1 MSQTREF
8 QTVPLPRPDIMNTAS
23 EMLPMAS
30 LLRLKG
36 SSMLLSRNHG
46 RPCASVI
53 AYKCMQVATLGLLV
67 GISILRPPEVSAQGS
82 SQAPQVI
89 DAPKVI
95 LGGVPFSLG
104 LQGDAGVAVDYEVL
118 DAQGTVLGSGSIG
131 VGGRATESGLVV
143 SGRNRLPLTVRLG
156 QVSEEVSRPFA
167 PGWFSL
173 VPPTV
178 AILLAL
184 VFKEVITALLA
195 GVWLG
200 ALAVAGYDPLSA
212 AWRTLDLYIVPALG
226 DMEGGHT
233 QIVVF
238 SFLLGGLVGIVSR
251 NGGTQGIVD
260 AVSPFASTS
269 RRGKIATWAAGL
281 AIFFDDYANTLIVG
295 NTMRPITDRLKISRE
310 KLAYI
315 VDSTAAPVAAL
326 VPISTWVGYEIS
338 LIGDG
343 MSIAAAQPGVDPV
356 LVAAL
361 TSISPLAVFIST
373 IPYRFYALLAL
384 AFVFLTSVMDR
395 DFGPMATAERRAASG
410 GGVHRAGAQPVVDT
424 TDPHVTPPEGVTPRW
439 YNAAVPIIT
448 VILVV
453 LGGLYASGR
462 AAAGVDAT
470 LMDIFGAADP
480 FATLLWG
487 SMAGCIVGVALSVVQ
502 RILTV
507 QESLNAWVAGMKA
520 MFFAMI
526 ILMLAWSLG
535 QVTEDLGTAQYVAQI
550 LSDAVPIEAIPVLVF
565 LTAAAMAFATGTSW
579 ATMAIM
585 IPLVIPLTVTLGG
598 AEGFGVD
605 GEYSILLGAI
615 SSALAGA
622 IFGDHCSP
630 ISDTT
635 VLSSTAAACDH
646 VEHVRTQMP
655 YAVMVALLAMV
666 VGDVGTALGLPVWV
680 ALFGS
685 IAILA
690 GSLKL
695 FGTSVREDS
704 REQPS

>member
-1 MSQTREF
+1 MLVSSKSARRCAA
-8 QTVPLPRPDIMNTAS
+8 VAAVIWSLHPLGVLAQDSPDA
-23 EMLPMAS
+23 A
-30 LLRLKG
+30 
-36 SSMLLSRNHG
+36 
-46 RPCASVI
+46 
-53 AYKCMQVATLGLLV
+53 
-67 GISILRPPEVSAQGS
+67 
-82 SQAPQVI
+82 QVI
-89 DAPKVI
+89 NAPKVI
-95 LGGVPFSLG
+95 LGGVPFTLE
-104 LQGDAGVAVDYEVL
+104 LQGDAGAALDYEVR

-131 VGGRATESGLVV
+131 AGGTATVSGLVV
-143 SGRNRLPLTVRLG
+143 STRNGLPLTVQLG
-156 QVSEEVSRPFA
+156 QVSEELSRPFA

-173 VPPTV
+173 APPV
-178 AILLAL
+178 LAILLAL
-184 VFKEVITALLA
+184 LFKEVITALLA

-200 ALAVAGYDPLSA
+200 ALAVAGYNPLSA
-212 AWRTLDLYIVPALG
+212 AWRTIDLYAVSAIADV
-226 DMEGGHT
+226 DGGHT
-233 QIVVF
+233 QIIVF
-238 SFLLGGLVGIVSR
+238 SLLLGGLVGIVSR

-269 RRGKIATWAAGL
+269 RRGKIATWIAGL

-338 LIGDG
+338 LIADG
-343 MSIAAAQPGVDPV
+343 LSIAAQQPGLDPA
-356 LVAAL
+356 LVATL
-361 TSISPLAVFIST
+361 TSISPFAVFIST

-384 AFVFLTSVMDR
+384 AFVLLTSVMNR
-395 DFGPMATAERRAASG
+395 DFGPMAAAERRAASG
-410 GGVHRAGAQPVVDT
+410 GGVNRPGAQLAVDT
-424 TDPHVTPPEGVTPRW
+424 TDPQMTPPEGVTPRW

-453 LGGLYASGR
+453 LGGLYGSGR
-462 AAAGVDAT
+462 ASVGADAS

-480 FATLLWG
+480 FVTLLWG
-487 SMAGCIVGVALSVVQ
+487 SAAGCIVGIALSVVQ

-507 QESLNAWVAGMKA
+507 QEALNAWMAGMKG
-520 MFFAMI
+520 MFLAI
-526 ILMLAWSLG
+526 VILTLAWSLG
-535 QVTEDLGTAQYVAQI
+535 QVTEDLGTAQYVAQV
-550 LSDAVPIEAIPVLVF
+550 LNDSLPLQVIPVLVF
-565 LTAAAMAFATGTSW
+565 VTSAAMAFATGTSW

-598 AEGFGVD
+598 AEGFGVG

-646 VEHVRTQMP
+646 VDHVKTQMP
-655 YAVMVALLAMV
+655 YALVVALLAMV

-680 ALFGS
+680 ALLGS

-690 GSLKL
+690 GGLKL
-695 FGTSVREDS
+695 FGTSLPDGSEA
-704 REQPS
+704 

>member
-1 MSQTREF
+1 MLVVRPIDRE
-8 QTVPLPRPDIMNTAS
+8 TIERS
-23 EMLPMAS
+23 EING
-30 LLRLKG
+30 RDTGKVF
-36 SSMLLSRNHG
+36 MLLSPKSAR
-46 RPCASVI
+46 RWAAVAAVI
-53 AYKCMQVATLGLLV
+53 LSLSPIGLL
-67 GISILRPPEVSAQGS
+67 AQES
-82 SQAPQVI
+82 PDTPQVLN
-89 DAPKVI
+89 APRVI
-95 LGGVPFSLG
+95 LGGVPFTLE
-104 LQGDAGVAVDYEVL
+104 LQGDAGAPLTYEVRN
-118 DAQGTVLGSGSIG
+118 AQGTVLGSGS
-131 VGGRATESGLVV
+131 VAAGGTAMVNDLVV
-143 SGRNRLPLTVRLG
+143 SARSRLPLTVRLG
-156 QVSEEVSRPFA
+156 QVSEELSRPFA

-173 VPPTV
+173 APPVV

-200 ALAVAGYDPLSA
+200 ALAVAGYNPLSA
-212 AWRTLDLYIVPALG
+212 VWRTIDLYAVSAIADV
-226 DMEGGHT
+226 DGGHT
-233 QIVVF
+233 QIIVF
-238 SFLLGGLVGIVSR
+238 SLLLGGLVGIVSR

-260 AVSPFASTS
+260 AVGPFASSS
-269 RRGKIATWAAGL
+269 RRGKIATWIAGL
-281 AIFFDDYANTLIVG
+281 AILFDDYANTLIVG

-338 LIGDG
+338 LIADG
-343 MSIAAAQPGVDPV
+343 MSIAAQQPGVDPA
-356 LVAAL
+356 LVATL
-361 TSISPLAVFIST
+361 TSISPFAVFIST

-384 AFVFLTSVMDR
+384 AFVLLTSVMNR
-395 DFGPMATAERRAASG
+395 DFGPMAAAERRAASG
-410 GGVHRAGAQPVVDT
+410 KGVHRAGAQLAVDT
-424 TDPHVTPPEGVTPRW
+424 TDPQMTPPEGVTPRW

-453 LGGLYASGR
+453 LGGLYTSGR
-462 AAAGVDAT
+462 ESVAADAS

-480 FATLLWG
+480 FVTLLWG
-487 SMAGCIVGVALSVVQ
+487 SAAGCIVGIALSVVQ

-507 QESLNAWVAGMKA
+507 RESLNAWVAGMKGMFLA
-520 MFFAMI
+520 MV
-526 ILMLAWSLG
+526 ILTLAWSLG

-550 LSDAVPIEAIPVLVF
+550 LNDSLPLEVIPVLVF
-565 LTAAAMAFATGTSW
+565 LTSAAMAFATGTSW

-585 IPLVIPLTVTLGG
+585 IPLIIPLTVTLGG
-598 AEGFGVD
+598 AEGFGVG

-646 VEHVRTQMP
+646 VDHVKTQLP
-655 YAVMVALLAMV
+655 YALVVALVAMV
-666 VGDVGTALGLPVWV
+666 VGDVGTALGLSVWV
-680 ALFGS
+680 ALLGS

-690 GSLKL
+690 GGLWF
-695 FGTSVREDS
+695 FGTSLSE
-704 REQPS
+704 EAEA

>member
-1 MSQTREF
+1 M
-8 QTVPLPRPDIMNTAS
+8 PLSSERGRLLTAVS
-23 EMLPMAS
+23 AS
-30 LLRLKG
+30 
-36 SSMLLSRNHG
+36 
-46 RPCASVI
+46 
-53 AYKCMQVATLGLLV
+53 KCMRIAFV
-67 GISILRPPEVSAQGS
+67 GVLIGVSTLRPSGVSAQES
-82 SQAPQVI
+82 SDAPQVVN
-89 DAPKVI
+89 APKVI
-95 LGGVPFSLG
+95 LGGVPFSLD
-104 LQGDAGVAVDYEVL
+104 LQGAAGATVDFEVR
-118 DAQGTVLGSGSIG
+118 DAQGTILESGS
-131 VGGRATESGLVV
+131 VGAGGTVTVRDLVV
-143 SGRNRLPLTVRLG
+143 SGRSGLPLTVRLG

-173 VPPTV
+173 APPVV

-184 VFKEVITALLA
+184 FFKEVITALLA

-200 ALAVAGYDPLSA
+200 ALAVAGYNPLSA
-212 AWRTLDLYIVPALG
+212 AWRTIDSYAVPALG

-238 SFLLGGLVGIVSR
+238 SLLLGGLVGIVSR

-269 RRGKIATWAAGL
+269 RRGKIATWIAGL

-315 VDSTAAPVAAL
+315 VDSTAAPVATL
-326 VPISTWVGYEIS
+326 FPISTWVGYEIS
-338 LIGDG
+338 LIADG
-343 MSIAAAQPGVDPV
+343 MSVAAQQPGVDPA
-356 LVAAL
+356 LVATL
-361 TSISPLAVFIST
+361 TSISPFAVFIST

-384 AFVFLTSVMDR
+384 AFVFLTSVMNR
-395 DFGPMATAERRAASG
+395 DFGPMAAAERRTASG
-410 GGVHRAGAQPVVDT
+410 GGVHRPGAQLAVDIT
-424 TDPHVTPPEGVTPRW
+424 ESQVTPPEGVRPRW
-439 YNAAVPIIT
+439 YNAAIPIIT

-453 LGGLYASGR
+453 LGGLYTSGR
-462 AAAGVDAT
+462 AAAGADAD
-470 LMDIFGAADP
+470 LWDIFGAADP
-480 FATLLWG
+480 FVTLLWG
-487 SMAGCIVGVALSVVQ
+487 SMAGCIVGIALSVVQ

-507 QESLNAWVAGMKA
+507 QESLNAWVAGMKGMFLA
-520 MFFAMI
+520 MV
-526 ILMLAWSLG
+526 ILTLAWSLG

-550 LSDAVPIEAIPVLVF
+550 LNDSVPLQAIPVLVF
-565 LTAAAMAFATGTSW
+565 LTSAAMAFATGTSW

-585 IPLVIPLTVTLGG
+585 IPLVIPLTVSLGG
-598 AEGFGVD
+598 AEGFGAG

-646 VEHVRTQMP
+646 VDHVRTQMP
-655 YAVMVALLAMV
+655 YALVVALLAMV

-680 ALFGS
+680 ALLGS
-685 IAILA
+685 VAILA
-690 GSLKL
+690 GGLKL
-695 FGTSVREDS
+695 FGTAIPEGSGA
-704 REQPS
+704 QPS

>member
-1 MSQTREF
+1 M
-8 QTVPLPRPDIMNTAS
+8 PLSSERGRLLTAVS
-23 EMLPMAS
+23 AS
-30 LLRLKG
+30 
-36 SSMLLSRNHG
+36 
-46 RPCASVI
+46 
-53 AYKCMQVATLGLLV
+53 KCMRIAFV
-67 GISILRPPEVSAQGS
+67 GVLIGVSTLRPSGVSAQES
-82 SQAPQVI
+82 SDAPQVVN
-89 DAPKVI
+89 APKVI
-95 LGGVPFSLG
+95 LGGVPFSLD
-104 LQGDAGVAVDYEVL
+104 LQGAAGATVDFEVR
-118 DAQGTVLGSGSIG
+118 DAQGTILESGS
-131 VGGRATESGLVV
+131 VGAGGTVTVRDLVV
-143 SGRNRLPLTVRLG
+143 SGRSGLPLTVRLG

-173 VPPTV
+173 APPVV

-184 VFKEVITALLA
+184 FFKEVITALLA

-200 ALAVAGYDPLSA
+200 ALAVAGYNPLSA
-212 AWRTLDLYIVPALG
+212 AWRTIDSYAVPALG

-238 SFLLGGLVGIVSR
+238 SLLLGGLVGIVSR

-269 RRGKIATWAAGL
+269 RRGKIATWIAGL

-326 VPISTWVGYEIS
+326 FPISTWVGYEIS
-338 LIGDG
+338 LIADG
-343 MSIAAAQPGVDPV
+343 MSIAAQQPGVDPA
-356 LVAAL
+356 LVATL
-361 TSISPLAVFIST
+361 TSISPFAVFIST

-384 AFVFLTSVMDR
+384 AFVFLTSVMNR
-395 DFGPMATAERRAASG
+395 DFGPMAAAERRTASG
-410 GGVHRAGAQPVVDT
+410 GGVHRPGAQLAVDIT
-424 TDPHVTPPEGVTPRW
+424 ESQVTPPEGVRPRW
-439 YNAAVPIIT
+439 YNAAIPIIT

-453 LGGLYASGR
+453 LGGLYTSGR
-462 AAAGVDAT
+462 AAAGADAD
-470 LMDIFGAADP
+470 LWDIFGAADP
-480 FATLLWG
+480 FVTLLWG
-487 SMAGCIVGVALSVVQ
+487 SMAGCIVGIALSVVQ

-507 QESLNAWVAGMKA
+507 QESLNAWVAGMKGMFLA
-520 MFFAMI
+520 MV
-526 ILMLAWSLG
+526 ILTLAWSLG

-550 LSDAVPIEAIPVLVF
+550 LNDSVPLQAIPVLVF
-565 LTAAAMAFATGTSW
+565 LTSAAMAFATGTSW

-585 IPLVIPLTVTLGG
+585 IPLVIPLTVSLGG
-598 AEGFGVD
+598 AEGFGAG

-622 IFGDHCSP
+622 IFGDHCSL

-646 VEHVRTQMP
+646 VDHVRTQMP
-655 YAVMVALLAMV
+655 YALVVALLAMV

-680 ALFGS
+680 ALLGS
-685 IAILA
+685 VAILA
-690 GSLKL
+690 GGLKL
-695 FGTSVREDS
+695 FGTAIPEGSGA
-704 REQPS
+704 QPS

>member
-1 MSQTREF
+1 M
-8 QTVPLPRPDIMNTAS
+8 PLSSERGRFLTAVS
-23 EMLPMAS
+23 AS
-30 LLRLKG
+30 
-36 SSMLLSRNHG
+36 
-46 RPCASVI
+46 
-53 AYKCMQVATLGLLV
+53 KCMRIAFV
-67 GISILRPPEVSAQGS
+67 GVLIGVSTLRPSGVSAQES
-82 SQAPQVI
+82 SDAPQVVN
-89 DAPKVI
+89 APKVI
-95 LGGVPFSLG
+95 LGGVPFSLD
-104 LQGDAGVAVDYEVL
+104 LQGAAGATVDFEVR
-118 DAQGTVLGSGSIG
+118 DAQGTILESGS
-131 VGGRATESGLVV
+131 VGAGGTVTVRDLVV
-143 SGRNRLPLTVRLG
+143 SGRSGLPLTVRLG

-173 VPPTV
+173 APPVV

-184 VFKEVITALLA
+184 FFKEVITALLA

-200 ALAVAGYDPLSA
+200 ALAVAGYNPLSA
-212 AWRTLDLYIVPALG
+212 AWRTIDSYAVPALG

-238 SFLLGGLVGIVSR
+238 SLLLGGLVGIVSR

-269 RRGKIATWAAGL
+269 RRGKIATWIAGL

-315 VDSTAAPVAAL
+315 VDSTAAPVATL
-326 VPISTWVGYEIS
+326 FPISTWVGYEIS
-338 LIGDG
+338 LIADG
-343 MSIAAAQPGVDPV
+343 MSVAAQQPGVDPA
-356 LVAAL
+356 LVATL
-361 TSISPLAVFIST
+361 TSISPFAVFIST

-384 AFVFLTSVMDR
+384 AFVFLTSVMNR
-395 DFGPMATAERRAASG
+395 DFGPMAAAERRTASG
-410 GGVHRAGAQPVVDT
+410 GGVHRPGAQLAVDIT
-424 TDPHVTPPEGVTPRW
+424 ESQVTPPEGVRPRW
-439 YNAAVPIIT
+439 YNAAIPIIT

-453 LGGLYASGR
+453 LGGLYTSGR
-462 AAAGVDAT
+462 AAAGADAD
-470 LMDIFGAADP
+470 LWDIFGAADP
-480 FATLLWG
+480 FVTLLWG
-487 SMAGCIVGVALSVVQ
+487 SMAGCIVGIALSVVQ

-507 QESLNAWVAGMKA
+507 QESLNAWVAGMKGMFLA
-520 MFFAMI
+520 MV
-526 ILMLAWSLG
+526 ILTLAWSLG

-550 LSDAVPIEAIPVLVF
+550 LNDSVPLQAIPVLVF
-565 LTAAAMAFATGTSW
+565 LTSAAMAFATGTSW

-585 IPLVIPLTVTLGG
+585 IPLVIPLTVSLGG
-598 AEGFGVD
+598 AEGFGAG

-646 VEHVRTQMP
+646 VDHVRTQMP
-655 YAVMVALLAMV
+655 YALVVALLAMV

-680 ALFGS
+680 ALLGS
-685 IAILA
+685 VAILA
-690 GSLKL
+690 GGLKL
-695 FGTSVREDS
+695 FGTAIPEGSGA
-704 REQPS
+704 QPS